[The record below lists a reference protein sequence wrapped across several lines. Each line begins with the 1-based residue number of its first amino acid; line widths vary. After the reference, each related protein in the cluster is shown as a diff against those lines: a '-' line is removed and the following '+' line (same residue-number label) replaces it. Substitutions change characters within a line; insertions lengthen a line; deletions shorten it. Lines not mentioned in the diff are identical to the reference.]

1 MISIKELIHRLSRR
15 IRDCARC
22 LPSERKAKDFYLSA
36 LVHFTT
42 PVRLRSDICSRNLFI
57 LFLVFMVCEIE
68 ERKKAEEHGVQ
79 PAKEQYRPSDDC
91 SSSERHQFLLRLC
104 NPSPFPNPPLPR
116 PSPGEGASSDCK
128 LVSGSRERRIVCP
141 LLASDPLQHHP
152 SALLHDPSNT
162 VTPRS
167 VVNKPRT

>member
-22 LPSERKAKDFYLSA
+22 LPSEREAKDFYLSA

-42 PVRLRSDICSRNLFI
+42 SVRLRSDICSRNLFI
-57 LFLVFMVCEIE
+57 LFLVFMVCEME

-91 SSSERHQFLLRLC
+91 SSSEETSAPPPPPLQSLC
-104 NPSPFPNPPLPR
+104 SIPPLPSFSR
-116 PSPGEGASSDCK
+116 RRSNSSDCK
-128 LVSGSRERRIVCP
+128 LVGISRRKESCVP
-141 LLASDPLQHHP
+141 F
-152 SALLHDPSNT
+152 
-162 VTPRS
+162 
-167 VVNKPRT
+167 

>member
-22 LPSERKAKDFYLSA
+22 LPSEREAKDFYLSA

-91 SSSERHQFLLRLC
+91 SSSEETSVPPPSLQSLSFPQSSPSSSFSGRRSILGLQISLGISRKK
-104 NPSPFPNPPLPR
+104 NRVSPFSER
-116 PSPGEGASSDCK
+116 PIATSS
-128 LVSGSRERRIVCP
+128 LGFAP
-141 LLASDPLQHHP
+141 
-152 SALLHDPSNT
+152 
-162 VTPRS
+162 
-167 VVNKPRT
+167 